1 MQRSRH
7 IILNERK
14 RFIHTHIVP
23 FIMATLLSLSFT
35 ACSNKPADDAVEYS
49 FVVLGDCRVDKTD
62 TNSVTNP
69 AGVNFAEL
77 DRQLADIAKLDQKPT
92 YVFFNGD
99 EIFGYEHDTAK
110 LAHAFSIWR
119 DSVEASPVV
128 KAGINFIAIP
138 GNHETD
144 VDSADMQVASPLSE
158 HIWTETMMPLIKGD
172 NGPHAG
178 GPDSLATDQ
187 SHLTY
192 SFNYRDT
199 HFILMD
205 TDPAGKESQVPSH
218 WIEADITTAKKQ
230 GAKHVFAIGHKP
242 AFNADGSMSMASGNR
257 SDFWAA
263 LEDNHCE
270 AMIGSHVHE
279 YARFQPHHKGT
290 WMVISGNGGTPL
302 NKNISE
308 NQHYFGFTLVS
319 ILKSGKVILK
329 SYGHDVPSTGYAAD
343 APADKYPTTMR
354 DSVDITWKD

>member
-1 MQRSRH
+1 MFRNKK
-7 IILNERK
+7 IIPILAL
-14 RFIHTHIVP
+14 FMSWAIG
-23 FIMATLLSLSFT
+23 
-35 ACSNKPADDAVEYS
+35 ACSNKPADDPVEYS
-49 FVVLGDCRVDKTD
+49 FVVLGDCRVDKAD

-69 AGVNFAEL
+69 SGVNFAEL
-77 DRQLADIAKLDQKPT
+77 DRQLADIAKLDQKPS

-99 EIFGYEHDTAK
+99 EIFGYEHDTTK
-110 LAHAFSIWR
+110 LARAFTIWR

-158 HIWTETMMPLIKGD
+158 HIWIETMMPLIKGD
-172 NGPHAG
+172 NGPNAG

-205 TDPAGKESQVPSH
+205 TDPAGQESHVPAH
-218 WIEADITTAKKQ
+218 WIAADIAAARKQ
-230 GAKHVFAIGHKP
+230 GAKHIFAIGHKP
-242 AFNADGSMSMASGNR
+242 AFNADGSMSMAPGNR
-257 SDFWAA
+257 SDFWSA

-279 YARFQPHHKGT
+279 YARFQPHHNGS
-290 WMVISGNGGTPL
+290 WMIISGNGGTPL
-302 NKNISE
+302 NKNISAD
-308 NQHYFGFTLVS
+308 QRYFGFTVIS
-319 ILKSGKVILK
+319 ILRSGKVILK
-329 SYGHDVPSTGYAAD
+329 SYGHDVPSEGYAAD
-343 APADKYPTTMR
+343 APADKYPTTVR
-354 DSVDITWKD
+354 DSADITWKD